1 MPANTH
7 VSKKNASEPAVGA
20 KRMIFPPP
28 LVWLPISRGR
38 RSSAAIFSR
47 LRTSFKRGRRG
58 DAMWIRPSMEIN
70 SMRLIYGRGW
80 GVLRL
85 RNTNRGRY
93 EKLSHQFAGDIE
105 RSFSGMR
112 ERNLFNR

>member
-38 RSSAAIFSR
+38 RSSAAIFSC

-58 DAMWIRPSMEIN
+58 DAMWITPSMKIG

-80 GVLRL
+80 VYCDCATQTG
-85 RNTNRGRY
+85 GRY

-105 RSFSGMR
+105 RSFGGVR
-112 ERNLFNR
+112 GRNLF